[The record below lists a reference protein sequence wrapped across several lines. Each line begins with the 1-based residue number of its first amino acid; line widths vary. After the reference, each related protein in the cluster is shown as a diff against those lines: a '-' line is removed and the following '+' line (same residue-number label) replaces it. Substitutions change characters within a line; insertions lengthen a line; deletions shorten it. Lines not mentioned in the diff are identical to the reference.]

1 MGEVPAFSAE
11 KHRFSAEQQ
20 NTANLSRE
28 TDRTDTADRTDRV
41 QCDDQHGARD
51 KGRIARDRDLGRVQQ
66 EMTGDDQKSTGAFT

>member
-28 TDRTDTADRTDRV
+28 TDRTDRV

-51 KGRIARDRDLGRVQQ
+51 RGRIARDRDLGGVQQ
-66 EMTGDDQKSTGAFT
+66 EITGDDQKSTGAFT